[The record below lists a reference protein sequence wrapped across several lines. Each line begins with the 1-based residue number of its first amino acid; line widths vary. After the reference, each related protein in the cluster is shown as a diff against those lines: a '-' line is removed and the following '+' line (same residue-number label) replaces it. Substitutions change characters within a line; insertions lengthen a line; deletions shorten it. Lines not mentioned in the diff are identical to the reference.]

1 MTLKDNIKQG
11 GGATGTRL
19 VIYAD
24 TKAGKTTTAS
34 QAPSPIFLG
43 TDDGFRRL
51 AVSGYDSP
59 TDWPA
64 FIEQVKEA
72 VAEGPGE
79 GYKTL
84 VIDTING
91 VADLC
96 AEYVCEKHFQGLWS
110 DPKKG
115 FLAWGGHQ
123 GWNAV
128 SEEMK
133 QLFPLFDE
141 LVDQGWWVIFLAHQK
156 VEKVSD
162 PIEGDFDR
170 YSPAVHRNVWGR
182 IAAWADVILR
192 IAFDKGWD
200 EDKSGKRRVVCDG
213 TRVLR
218 CSASSAE
225 VAGTRAG
232 YELPATM
239 PLAWSEIE
247 DRLGGTDDDLIERLN
262 NLWIHLTDKEELQTL
277 SYLGI
282 KTQDDL
288 ADAPVHKIKTMI
300 GRLAE
305 RGEV

>member
-34 QAPSPIFLG
+34 QAPKPIFLG

-51 AVSGYDSP
+51 AVSGMDSP
-59 TDWPA
+59 KDWPE
-64 FIEQVKEA
+64 FVDQVKEV
-72 VAEGPGE
+72 VAEGPEAGF
-79 GYKTL
+79 KTL
-84 VIDTING
+84 VIDTFNG
-91 VADLC
+91 IADLC
-96 AEYVCEKHFQGLWS
+96 AEYVCTKHFQGLWS

-141 LVDQGWWVIFLAHQK
+141 LVDQGWWIILLVHQK

-162 PIEGDFDR
+162 PIEGDYDR
-170 YSPAVHRNVWGR
+170 YSPALHRNVWGR
-182 IAAWADVILR
+182 VAAWSDAILR
-192 IAFDKGWD
+192 IAFDSGFN
-200 EDKSGKRRVVCDG
+200 EDKNGKRRVVCDG

-218 CSASSAE
+218 CSATSAE

-247 DRLGGTDDDLIERLN
+247 DNLGGTDEDLVERLN
-262 NLWIHLTDKEELQTL
+262 LLWIHLNDDEEIAAKNF
-277 SYLGI
+277 LGI
-282 KTQDDL
+282 KSQDNL
-288 ADAPVHKIKTMI
+288 ADAPVHKIKAMI
-300 GRLAE
+300 GRLAK
-305 RGEV
+305 RGDI